1 MNYNSIKELL
11 EKFYAGETSLEE
23 EATLKRF
30 FAEKDIP
37 EALHAD
43 QELFRS
49 LTVMEEESLLNE
61 DFDTAVLAQM
71 EGSTTIHWGRHQR
84 IYALS
89 GLAAAA
95 VVVISLWVGGV
106 FAPQQQLPG
115 TINNPQVAYA
125 ETKKV
130 LDEVSDNLNKGLTPV
145 QSAVEK
151 MDQPVQ
157 QMSKIND
164 MRQALG
170 KVQYLEEMNKARDLM
185 QSINGVY
192 TNLGVKITF

>member
-23 EATLKRF
+23 EAMLKRF
-30 FAEKDIP
+30 FAGDAVP
-37 EALHAD
+37 EDLRAD

-49 LTVMEEESLLNE
+49 LTMMESESVLNE
-61 DFDTAVLAQM
+61 DFDTSVLAQL
-71 EGSTTIHWGRHQR
+71 EGVSSRWGRHEW
-84 IYALS
+84 IYTLS

-106 FAPQQQLPG
+106 FAPQQTLPG

-130 LDEVSDNLNKGLTPV
+130 LAEVSENLNKGLTPV
-145 QSAVEK
+145 ESAAQDLDK
-151 MDQPVQ
+151 PVQ
-157 QMSKIND
+157 QMSKISD
-164 MRQALG
+164 MQQALS
-170 KVQYLEEMNKARDLM
+170 KVNYLEQMNKARELF
-185 QSINGVY
+185 QTVNGVY
-192 TNLGVKITF
+192 TNLGIKITF

>member
-23 EATLKRF
+23 EAILKRF

-37 EALHAD
+37 EALRAD
-43 QELFRS
+43 QALFRS
-49 LTVMEEESLLNE
+49 LTAMEEESVLNE

-71 EGSTTIHWGRHQR
+71 EGSSVRWGRHQWV
-84 IYALS
+84 YTLS

-106 FAPQQQLPG
+106 FAPQQPLPG

-130 LDEVSDNLNKGLTPV
+130 LGEVSDNLNKGLTPV

-151 MDQPVQ
+151 LDQPVQ

-164 MRQALG
+164 MQQALG
-170 KVQYLEEMNKARDLM
+170 KVQYLEQMNKARELM
-185 QSINGVY
+185 RSINGVY